1 MGGLMMA
8 DVLAGNFSMSN
19 SVFNSNLSMLVTCW
33 YIVNHNIPFT
43 KFNLWDLISD
53 NVSKFVPL
61 GNVMDLCTTMF
72 NLSLLH
78 SVCANAGQMSGD
90 LSTDAFYGNIV
101 TLGAAI
107 TWAVAHHCAGDFFST
122 DGFAFWYASN
132 GLATLPLL
140 GKPIGNV
147 TSQIEGLFGGRTNFL
162 NMYVLAFALAGHL
175 IPVNPQAIVQ
185 DALYK
190 VFGVSR

>member
-61 GNVMDLCTTMF
+61 GNV
-72 NLSLLH
+72 
-78 SVCANAGQMSGD
+78 
-90 LSTDAFYGNIV
+90 V

-122 DGFAFWYASN
+122 DGFAFNVSGCSAAAERATFFAFWYASN
-132 GLATLPLL
+132 GLANLPLL
-140 GKPIGNV
+140 GEPIGNV

>member
-8 DVLAGNFSMSN
+8 DVLAGNFYMSN

-78 SVCANAGQMSGD
+78 
-90 LSTDAFYGNIV
+90 LSAPTPARCRA
-101 TLGAAI
+101 TSRPMP
-107 TWAVAHHCAGDFFST
+107 ST
-122 DGFAFWYASN
+122 
-132 GLATLPLL
+132 AT
-140 GKPIGNV
+140 
-147 TSQIEGLFGGRTNFL
+147 S
-162 NMYVLAFALAGHL
+162 
-175 IPVNPQAIVQ
+175 
-185 DALYK
+185 
-190 VFGVSR
+190 S